1 MSTRLITR
9 GDVTLWSEDFGD
21 PAGPPMLLVAGGNLS
36 AMSWPDEFVELLAGD
51 GFHVIRYDH
60 RDTGRSTRCDF
71 QSRPYGYDELVLDA
85 LAVLDGWDVA
95 AAHVV
100 GMSLGH
106 TIGQLLA
113 VDHPGRL
120 LSLTVMLGGAL
131 DVDFD
136 AAIENAAD
144 GSTDAGNAA
153 DGSTAGRPAGDGL
166 PPPTGRFLDVIALMS
181 EPVDGPEGELERRVE
196 KWRLLNGTGVPFD
209 ADEFRRRELRAV
221 AHAGTFQE
229 PVTHHLI
236 PQPPVSRGAELAHV
250 TVPTLAIQAGQ
261 DPAAPPPHARHVAEL
276 IPGAR
281 ALDIPEMGHALAAAV
296 HRPLASAIGE
306 HARRAGRPAV
316 KEGASP

>member
-1 MSTRLITR
+1 MNTRMITR

-36 AMSWPDEFVELLAGD
+36 AMSWPDEFVGLLAAD
-51 GFHVIRYDH
+51 GFHVVRYDH
-60 RDTGRSTRCDF
+60 RDTGRSSRCDF
-71 QSRPYGYDELVLDA
+71 QARPYGYDELVLDA
-85 LAVLDGWDVA
+85 LAVLDGWEVT

-113 VDHPGRL
+113 VDHPERL

-136 AAIENAAD
+136 AAIERASGQNT
-144 GSTDAGNAA
+144 S
-153 DGSTAGRPAGDGL
+153 GDGL
-166 PPPTGRFLDVIALMS
+166 PPPTRRFLDVIALMS

-229 PVTHHLI
+229 PITHHMI
-236 PQPPVSRGAELAHV
+236 PQPPVSRGAELAGV
-250 TVPTLAIQAGQ
+250 TVPTLAIQAGH

-281 ALDIPEMGHALAAAV
+281 VLDIPEMGHALAAAV
-296 HRPLASAIGE
+296 HRPLAAAIGE

-316 KEGASP
+316 KEGASR